1 MLSALYYLFL
11 VLLCTFFML
20 LSAVALV
27 VCWPFDRARRVV
39 HFLSRVLVRIF
50 FAVPPFWRQRV
61 EGLGRI
67 DRRRPYVIVVNHNTG
82 RAAEAMEQLLRE
94 GRMWIARG
102 ASVAVFPEGT
112 RSKDGE
118 IHRFKAGAFTL
129 AKEAG
134 ADILPVV
141 LDGTKSLIGPK
152 GLFDWRNRITIRVLP
167 PVPAG
172 EVASADTHE
181 LMRRVHDD
189 MCAALA
195 DIRNNR

>member
-67 DRRRPYVIVVNHNTG
+67 DRRRPYVIVVNHNTVIDIPALYYIPLNF
-82 RAAEAMEQLLRE
+82 RWVSKRE
-94 GRMWIARG
+94 VFRTPF
-102 ASVAVFPEGT
+102 SVRNAPTAFSCSAGT
-112 RSKDGE
+112 QPWKYSTVSSVR
-118 IHRFKAGAFTL
+118 TL
-129 AKEAG
+129 SAHC
-134 ADILPVV
+134 
-141 LDGTKSLIGPK
+141 SL
-152 GLFDWRNRITIRVLP
+152 
-167 PVPAG
+167 A
-172 EVASADTHE
+172 ASA
-181 LMRRVHDD
+181 RSRS
-189 MCAALA
+189 A
-195 DIRNNR
+195 